1 MATTNLV
8 GALLLI
14 LGVIASYFSYKWL
27 MEKKR
32 SENWIQVD
40 AQILSSSIKKQSDED
55 SGTSYDTYLDYEY
68 EINGQLFRNSG
79 TIRGD
84 TGKKKQIKE
93 RYAPGQSVNVYYN
106 PENHPETV
114 LVAGIQML
122 NLIILM
128 IPAILII
135 TGFSYA
141 F

>member
-14 LGVIASYFSYKWL
+14 LGVITAYFSYKWL

>member
-8 GALLLI
+8 GAIFLI
-14 LGVIASYFSYKWL
+14 LGLIASYFSYKWL

-32 SENWIQVD
+32 SENWIQAD
-40 AQILSSSIKKQSDED
+40 AHILSSTIKKQSDED
-55 SGTSYDTYLDYEY
+55 SGTTYDSSLEFEY
-68 EINGQLFRNSG
+68 EVNGQLLRNRG

-84 TGKKKQIKE
+84 TGKKKQVKAK
-93 RYAPGQSVNVYYN
+93 YAPGNRVSVYYN
-106 PENHPETV
+106 PDNHQETV
-114 LVAGIQML
+114 FYPGMQVT
-122 NLIILM
+122 NLIILI